1 MFRTFGPLQRGRPV
15 AGYTMPAPSPRPAH
29 LATGAHG
36 EELACTWL
44 TDHGLQVVHRNW
56 RHGRDELDIVAR
68 DGRFLVVVEV
78 KTRATDRWGHPEL
91 AVDRTK
97 QQKLMRC
104 AEALLFSMPDDL
116 ELRFDVIGVT
126 LHPRP
131 EILHI
136 PNAFY
141 PTLP

>member
-1 MFRTFGPLQRGRPV
+1 MLGDT
-15 AGYTMPAPSPRPAH
+15 PRPDH
-29 LATGAHG
+29 LVTGTHG
-36 EELACTWL
+36 EELACRWL
-44 TDHGLQVVHRNW
+44 ADQGWAVLHRNW

-97 QQKLMRC
+97 QRKLMRC
-104 AEALLFSMPDDL
+104 AEALLFSLPDDP

-126 LHPRP
+126 LRPRP
-131 EILHI
+131 DILHI